1 MGYSEMKKAW
11 EGLYGI
17 DKLVELA
24 KKFPAV
30 FPLKGEPSDAA
41 CKSAGEPYAIIA
53 VALDDPG
60 IIALDAVPV
69 AKIDDRLRHA
79 FETINGRTFANGGDL
94 SEAQWDAAV
103 LVMSALRQEM
113 SDADQMIGW
122 ATDDGCT
129 LDPEVIRAAWGTLDG
144 HGVQSWADLEKN
156 ATVLYRF
163 RRAQ

>member
-11 EGLYGI
+11 EVLYGI
-17 DKLVELA
+17 DKLVEVA
-24 KKFPAV
+24 KKFPTV
-30 FPLKGEPSDAA
+30 FPLEGAPSDTA
-41 CKSAGEPYAIIA
+41 CKCAGEPYAIIA
-53 VALDDPG
+53 IALDDPG

-69 AKIDDRLRHA
+69 AKIDEQLKHA

-103 LVMSALRQEM
+103 LAMSALEM
-113 SDADQMIGW
+113 EMNDADQMIGW
-122 ATDDGCT
+122 AADDGST
-129 LDPEVIRAAWGTLDG
+129 LDPEVIRAAWGTLAG
-144 HGVQSWADLEKN
+144 HGASSWADLEKN